1 MSDRA
6 ARRFGVWLRPKTAV
20 FGCIALMTL
29 YVLYHNERFLIEP
42 ENPEWRHIE
51 RFKWW
56 LLPHAIAGA
65 CALVLAPLQFSDRL
79 RRRHTT
85 LHHVVGRIY
94 VGGALL
100 LAPLGVYI
108 QYFQESIGGTRSFS
122 VLSAV
127 DAGMLMT
134 TTGVAFLFALRR
146 RINAHRQW
154 MTRSYA
160 VALVFFEGRFVT
172 GLTGW
177 EASDTATQTTIWSC
191 LALSLLLAELANQW
205 PELRSAVSATP
216 VRAQARSSDEPVYA
230 LSQPIA

>member
-6 ARRFGVWLRPKTAV
+6 AHRFGVWFRPKTAV

-42 ENPEWRHIE
+42 ANPEWQHIA

-56 LLPHAIAGA
+56 LLPHAVAGA

-79 RRRHTT
+79 RRRYTT

-94 VGGALL
+94 VAGALV

-108 QYFQESIGGTRSFS
+108 QYFQEGVGATRSFS

-127 DAGMLMT
+127 DAAMLMT
-134 TTGVAFLFALRR
+134 TTAVAFLFALRR

-160 VALVFFEGRFVT
+160 VALVFFEGRFIT
-172 GLTGW
+172 GITGW
-177 EASDTATQTTIWSC
+177 ETSDTALQTTIWSC

-205 PELRSAVSATP
+205 PELRLALSPARARARASAASA
-216 VRAQARSSDEPVYA
+216 YA
-230 LSQPIA
+230 LSEPTA